1 MLHTLREYGGKLGG
15 EPGFKSREVRWCIHL
30 SEAGNLLN
38 IVPLGD
44 GRSGVQVE
52 RCPDMHAM
60 NSGGKAHFLV
70 ETAQTIARHF
80 KPDETPEKIASGEGR
95 HHFYVAMLTQAAH
108 EIISLQAAATLLAN
122 TAAREALR
130 LMMVEKR
137 VKPADWVTWQI
148 GQSDPCAQADVQ
160 AWWRAWRHRDLPGN
174 DGNTPTNMAGRM
186 VCLLTGEPVQPLLTQ
201 PKVTGLAGV
210 GGLAMGDVVV
220 GFDKAAFRS
229 FGLEKSSNAAMG
241 AVAAQQYVDAINHL
255 IKEQQEATRKNP
267 SRRTNALMVYWFRDR
282 IPPEDDPF
290 AMLYGMQ
297 TEEQQSA
304 SALGQARKLLQAI
317 RTGERA
323 QLGHNHYY
331 AMTLSGAS
339 GRVMVRDW
347 MEGQFAQLLASIEA
361 WFSDL
366 SIAHRES
373 GERLAP
379 DPKFLAVG
387 GALVRELKDLPASTT
402 ATLWRAA
409 VTRQAIP
416 QTLMAQALDRF
427 RSALIK
433 DETFNHA
440 RMGLIKAYFVRKSSA
455 GDQYMKPYLNP
466 EHPDPAYHC
475 GRLLAVLARLQH
487 AALGDVGAGVVQRF
501 YPAASTAPG
510 LTLGRLVGNARNHL
524 GKLEGGLSFW
534 YEQQIGEVMGCFGD
548 GLPRTLDLEGQ
559 GLFALG
565 YYQQL
570 AALRSPKKDAQDDKH
585 NGEQP

>member
-1 MLHTLREYGGKLGG
+1 MLQALREYGEKLGG
-15 EPGFKSREVRWCIHL
+15 EPGFKSREVRWCIQL

-44 GRSGVQVE
+44 GRSGIQIE

-60 NSGGKAHFLV
+60 NSGGKAHFLI
-70 ETAQTIARHF
+70 ETAQTIACHF
-80 KPDETPEKIASGEGR
+80 KPDESRERIVSAEGR
-95 HHFYVAMLTQAAH
+95 HRFYVEMLTQSAL
-108 EIISLQAAATLLAN
+108 EVRLLQAAASLLSDSA
-122 TAAREALR
+122 TRESLR

-137 VKPADWVTWQI
+137 VKPADWLTWQI

-160 AWWRAWRHRDLPGN
+160 AWWRARRHQDLLRN
-174 DGNTPTNMAGRM
+174 DEDAPKLSGQM
-186 VCLLTGEPVQPLLTQ
+186 VCLLTGELAQPLFTQ

-241 AVAAQQYVDAINHL
+241 AAAAQQYVDAINHL

-267 SRRTNALMVYWFRDR
+267 SRRTNALMVYWFGER

-297 TEEQQSA
+297 TEEQQTA
-304 SALGQARKLLQAI
+304 SALGQARKLLESI
-317 RTGERA
+317 HTGERA

-347 MEGQFAQLLASIEA
+347 MEGQFAQLLSCIEA
-361 WFSDL
+361 WFTDL
-366 SIAHRES
+366 SIAHRDS
-373 GERLAP
+373 SERLAP
-379 DPKFLAVG
+379 DPRFLAVG

-402 ATLWRAA
+402 AALWRAA
-409 VTRQAIP
+409 VAGQAIP
-416 QTLMAQALDRF
+416 QSLMAQALDRF

-433 DETFNHA
+433 GDTFNHA
-440 RMGLIKAYFVRKSSA
+440 RMGLIKAYFVRKPS
-455 GDQYMKPYLNP
+455 GGQHMKPYLNP
-466 EHPDPAYHC
+466 DHPDPAYHC

-510 LTLGRLVGNARNHL
+510 LTLGRLVANARNHL

-570 AALRSPKKDAQDDKH
+570 AALRSPKKDAQHDEH